1 MNFFKSLALVTA
13 ISVTSSIGN
22 AVAAE
27 QKASDAEHKA
37 HHPPATK
44 PVSKDNKKL
53 RDIDEQMKQM
63 QTMHEKMM
71 DAKTPE
77 QRAALM
83 DEQMKSMQSSMH
95 MMDMMKQDSDAMP
108 MSGQAHE
115 MMMKRMD
122 MMQMMMQAMMDR
134 QSAQDRAPAK

>member
-1 MNFFKSLALVTA
+1 MSFFKSLALVTA
-13 ISVTSSIGN
+13 ISVACSVGN

-27 QKASDAEHKA
+27 QKATDAEHKA

-44 PVSKDNKKL
+44 PVSKDSKKL
-53 RDIDEQMKQM
+53 RDIDEQTKHM
-63 QTMHEKMM
+63 QAMHEKMM
-71 DAKTPE
+71 DAKTSE

-83 DEQMKSMQSSMH
+83 DEQMKSTQSSMH
-95 MMDMMKQDSDAMP
+95 MMDMMKQDSEAMP

-122 MMQMMMQAMMDR
+122 MMQMMLQAMMDR
-134 QSAQDRAPAK
+134 QSAQDREPVK

>member
-1 MNFFKSLALVTA
+1 LSHVKYSCIAGDTVSAEQLHESGQTVLTETNMNFFKSLALITA

-27 QKASDAEHKA
+27 QKASDAQHKA
-37 HHPPATK
+37 HHPAATK

-53 RDIDEQMKQM
+53 RDIDEQMK
-63 QTMHEKMM
+63 
-71 DAKTPE
+71 
-77 QRAALM
+77 
-83 DEQMKSMQSSMH
+83 SMQNSMH

-115 MMMKRMD
+115 MMM
-122 MMQMMMQAMMDR
+122 QAMMDR